1 MNLQCSVLLALL
13 VEVSGAHPA
22 SFSQSC
28 LESCLNPTC
37 WLILSSSRIHT
48 LDSGISVD
56 GYPARVVTVHSKNHD
71 FLLYVCVLVINRHT
85 THIFKAQAK

>member
-28 LESCLNPTC
+28 LNPTC
-37 WLILSSSRIHT
+37 WLILLSSRIHT